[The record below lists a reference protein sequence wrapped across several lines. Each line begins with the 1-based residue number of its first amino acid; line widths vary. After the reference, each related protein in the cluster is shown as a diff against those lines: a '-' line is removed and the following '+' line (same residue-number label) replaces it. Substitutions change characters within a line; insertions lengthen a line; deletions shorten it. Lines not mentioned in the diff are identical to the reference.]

1 MPKPM
6 LKVIIAYPWMLR
18 TAVGLDIQEI
28 SKYLVNQVD
37 LTLALASSDISRSKS
52 FNSLEILPL
61 PTFPTI
67 RFYLNLVNHIYRNK
81 YDIVQ
86 LHDCP
91 YLFLTTLLPN
101 ELIHRTIVSPHFMTE
116 LSLRL
121 HFQPLTHVV
130 HDIITA
136 LDIQYRLVA
145 KHAVFIAISE
155 YMKNVIEQRWKA
167 RRIEL
172 IPNPIDTN
180 MFKPL
185 NVTFSINSFPKLLY
199 VGALRPVKGVDT
211 LILTMKYLIKKYPK
225 SKLFI
230 VGGGNI
236 AKYVKLSRTLG
247 VMDNI
252 IFVGRLSLQEL
263 VYMYNTC
270 DIFIT
275 ASHWESF
282 CRPIV
287 EAMSCGKPVVC
298 RDAYACSEHIRNS
311 GAAVGF
317 KSDEP
322 DEIIWAIEKV
332 LENYNQMHENARR
345 YALKFESS
353 KIAEKWLQLYKLLAG
368 V

>member
-1 MPKPM
+1 
-6 LKVIIAYPWMLR
+6 
-18 TAVGLDIQEI
+18 
-28 SKYLVNQVD
+28 
-37 LTLALASSDISRSKS
+37 
-52 FNSLEILPL
+52 
-61 PTFPTI
+61 
-67 RFYLNLVNHIYRNK
+67 
-81 YDIVQ
+81 
-86 LHDCP
+86 
-91 YLFLTTLLPN
+91 
-101 ELIHRTIVSPHFMTE
+101 
-116 LSLRL
+116 
-121 HFQPLTHVV
+121 
-130 HDIITA
+130 
-136 LDIQYRLVA
+136 LVA

-185 NVTFSINSFPKLLY
+185 KVTFSINGFPKLLF

-211 LILTMKYLIKKYPK
+211 LISTMKYLIKKYPR

-230 VGGGNI
+230 VGDGNVT
-236 AKYVKLSRTLG
+236 KYVKLSRTLG

-252 IFVGRLSLQEL
+252 IFVGRLSPQEL
-263 VYMYNTC
+263 IYMYNMC

-275 ASHWESF
+275 ASYWESF

-317 KSDEP
+317 KSDNP
-322 DEIIWAIEKV
+322 DEIIWAIEEV
-332 LENYNQMHENARR
+332 LKNYNQMCENARR

-353 KIAEKWLQLYKLLAG
+353 KIAEKWFHLYKLLAG